1 LISCNWLSVLGDR
14 DLEPG
19 RGRNTESFICNKEK
33 QMIKVKICGIT
44 NHEDASEAARLGA
57 DAVGFIFAPSPRQ
70 IVPEL
75 ARDIILDLPPFVQA
89 VGVFVN
95 EELSTIRHKVA
106 YCGLDM
112 VQLHG
117 DEPPDFCRELMP
129 RIIKAFR
136 LKGKSSLSP
145 LNAYRGRVKAL
156 LLDTYEEGLKGGT
169 GKTFD
174 WSLAVEAEKFEIPII
189 LSGGLGPS
197 NIETAIST
205 VKPYAID
212 VNSTIEARPG
222 KKNLGLMRELME
234 KVNKIRRGLSD
245 D

>member
-1 LISCNWLSVLGDR
+1 MV
-14 DLEPG
+14 
-19 RGRNTESFICNKEK
+19 
-33 QMIKVKICGIT
+33 KVKICGIT
-44 NHEDASEAARLGA
+44 NHEDASEAVRLGA
-57 DAVGFIFAPSPRQ
+57 EALGFIFAPSPRQ

-75 ARDIILDLPPFVQA
+75 ARDIIVDLPPFVQA

-95 EELSTIRHKVA
+95 EELSAIRDKVA

-117 DEPPDFCRELMP
+117 DEPPEFCRELMP
-129 RIIKAFR
+129 RTLKAFR
-136 LKGKSSLSP
+136 IKDTSSLSP
-145 LNAYRGRVKAL
+145 IGAYKGLVKAL
-156 LLDTYEEGLKGGT
+156 LLDTYQEGLKGGT

-174 WSLAVEAEKFEIPII
+174 WGLAVEAGKFGIPVI

-205 VKPYAID
+205 VKPYAVD

-222 KKNLGLMRELME
+222 KKDHALMRVLME
-234 KVNKIRRGLSD
+234 KVNGMRRGLSD

>member
-1 LISCNWLSVLGDR
+1 MV
-14 DLEPG
+14 
-19 RGRNTESFICNKEK
+19 
-33 QMIKVKICGIT
+33 KVKICGIT
-44 NHEDASEAARLGA
+44 NHEDASEAVRLGA
-57 DAVGFIFAPSPRQ
+57 EALGFIFAPSPRQ

-75 ARDIILDLPPFVQA
+75 ARDIIVDLPPFVQA

-95 EELSTIRHKVA
+95 EELSAIRDKVA

-117 DEPPDFCRELMP
+117 DEPPEFCRELMP
-129 RIIKAFR
+129 RTLKAFR
-136 LKGKSSLSP
+136 IKDTSSLSP
-145 LNAYRGRVKAL
+145 IGAYKGLVKAL
-156 LLDTYEEGLKGGT
+156 LLDTYQEGLKGGT

-174 WSLAVEAEKFEIPII
+174 WGLAVEAGKFGIPVI

-205 VKPYAID
+205 VKPYAVD

-222 KKNLGLMRELME
+222 KKDHALMRELME
-234 KVNKIRRGLSD
+234 KVNGMRRGLSD

>member
-1 LISCNWLSVLGDR
+1 MV
-14 DLEPG
+14 
-19 RGRNTESFICNKEK
+19 
-33 QMIKVKICGIT
+33 KVKICGIT
-44 NHEDASEAARLGA
+44 NHEDASEAVRLGA
-57 DAVGFIFAPSPRQ
+57 DALGFIFAPSPRQ

-95 EELSTIRHKVA
+95 EELSAIRDKVA

-117 DEPPDFCRELMP
+117 DEPPEFCGELMP
-129 RIIKAFR
+129 RTLKAFR
-136 LKGKSSLSP
+136 IKDKSSLSP
-145 LNAYRGRVKAL
+145 IGAYKGLVKAL
-156 LLDTYEEGLKGGT
+156 LLDTYQKGLKGGT

-174 WSLAVEAEKFEIPII
+174 WGLAVEAGKFGMPVI

-205 VKPYAID
+205 VKPYAVD
-212 VNSTIEARPG
+212 VSSTIEARPG
-222 KKNLGLMRELME
+222 KKDHALMKELMT
-234 KVNKIRRGLSD
+234 KIDNLRTNSPLDEGN
-245 D
+245 

>member
-1 LISCNWLSVLGDR
+1 MV
-14 DLEPG
+14 
-19 RGRNTESFICNKEK
+19 
-33 QMIKVKICGIT
+33 KVKICGIT
-44 NHEDASEAARLGA
+44 NHEDASEAVRLGA
-57 DAVGFIFAPSPRQ
+57 EALGFIFAPSPRQ

-75 ARDIILDLPPFVQA
+75 ARDIIVDLPPFVQA

-95 EELSTIRHKVA
+95 EELSAIRDKVA

-117 DEPPDFCRELMP
+117 DEPPEFCRELMP
-129 RIIKAFR
+129 RTLKVFRIKDT
-136 LKGKSSLSP
+136 SSLSP
-145 LNAYRGRVKAL
+145 IGAYKGLVKAL
-156 LLDTYEEGLKGGT
+156 LLDTYQEGLKGGT

-174 WSLAVEAEKFEIPII
+174 WGLAVEAGKFGIPVI

-205 VKPYAID
+205 VKPYAVD

-222 KKNLGLMRELME
+222 KKDHALMRELME
-234 KVNKIRRGLSD
+234 KVNGMRRGLSD